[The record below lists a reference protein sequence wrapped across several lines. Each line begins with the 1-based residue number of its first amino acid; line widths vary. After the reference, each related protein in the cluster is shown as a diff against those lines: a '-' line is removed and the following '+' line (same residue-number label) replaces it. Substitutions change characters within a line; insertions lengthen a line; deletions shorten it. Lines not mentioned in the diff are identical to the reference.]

1 MDLSTSKV
9 FNAFI
14 SLVIVAN
21 TIVLGLD
28 KYPNDTKKTML
39 TDFLNFIFY
48 VIFLLEM
55 FIKQTATGFK
65 MYFKDNYNTFDCIV
79 VAVSTLDLCT
89 Q

>member
-1 MDLSTSKV
+1 MDLSTSKL
-9 FNAFI
+9 FNGFI
-14 SLVIVAN
+14 SLVIISN

-28 KYPNDTKKTML
+28 KYPNDTQKMML

-79 VAVSTLDLCT
+79 VAVSTLDLSL

>member
-1 MDLSTSKV
+1 MDLSTSKL
-9 FNAFI
+9 FNGFI
-14 SLVIVAN
+14 SLVIISN
-21 TIVLGLD
+21 TVVLGLD
-28 KYPNDTKKTML
+28 KYPNDTQKMML

>member
-1 MDLSTSKV
+1 M
-9 FNAFI
+9 FNGFI
-14 SLVIVAN
+14 SLVIISN
-21 TIVLGLD
+21 TVVLGLD
-28 KYPNDTKKTML
+28 KYPNDTQKMML